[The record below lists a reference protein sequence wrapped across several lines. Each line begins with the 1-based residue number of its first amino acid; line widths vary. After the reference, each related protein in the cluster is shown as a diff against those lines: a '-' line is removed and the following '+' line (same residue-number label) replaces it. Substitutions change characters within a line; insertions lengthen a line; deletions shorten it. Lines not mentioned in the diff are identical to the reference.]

1 MNKVTGVICPQERG
15 GGDSSKDPPVSKGKK
30 HDKFFIYVPAEVA
43 KDATFPF
50 SDGERVQ
57 VEIKE
62 DALLVR
68 KVREA

>member
-1 MNKVTGVICPQERG
+1 MKRG
-15 GGDSSKDPPVSKGKK
+15 KGRFFNRLTVSKGKK
-30 HDKFFIYVPAEVA
+30 YDKFFIYVPAEVA
-43 KDATFPF
+43 KDAEFPF

-68 KVREA
+68 KVRET